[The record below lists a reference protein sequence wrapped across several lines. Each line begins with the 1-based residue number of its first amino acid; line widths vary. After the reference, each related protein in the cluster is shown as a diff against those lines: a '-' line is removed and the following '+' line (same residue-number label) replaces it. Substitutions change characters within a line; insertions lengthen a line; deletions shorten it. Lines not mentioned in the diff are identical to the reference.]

1 MTDSLPPS
9 DRDETPLEHRAHRA
23 AGAIYGTILA
33 TAVVATAGHDP
44 ETVNRSVA
52 IVAVTSLV
60 FWMAHVYSL
69 WVAARLVLMR
79 PLRRDEMV
87 SIAVAE
93 WPMLQSS
100 GPIILVLL
108 LGAIGVIERAVAINL
123 AMVVGIGALFTYG
136 LVMGRQEQLGWP
148 RTLLNAVITGS
159 FGVAILALK
168 ILVH

>member
-1 MTDSLPPS
+1 VSTSLPPV
-9 DRDETPLEHRAHRA
+9 DRGETPLEHRAHRA

-44 ETVNRSVA
+44 EMVNRSVV

-60 FWMAHVYSL
+60 FWLAHVYSL
-69 WVAARLVLMR
+69 GVAARLVLKR
-79 PLRRDEMV
+79 PMRRDEML
-87 SIAVAE
+87 SIAMAE

-108 LGAIGVIERAVAINL
+108 LGAIGIIEREVAINV
-123 AMVVGIGALFTYG
+123 AMVVGIAALFTYG
-136 LVMGRQEQLGWP
+136 LVMGRQEQRSWP
-148 RTLLNAVITGS
+148 GTLLSAVITGS
-159 FGVAILALK
+159 FGLAILALK